1 MPRRCARGSTPRRRR
16 THTSAIGP
24 RRDGRTGSAAELQG
38 KTAATDGPV
47 RFTASSVTFERDGL
61 RLVAGGYQPVAAYDV
76 LVANL
81 DPSLERRAVADDPA
95 DLLAAYPDGLTTQ
108 EIAELLARGND
119 APDRA
124 AAEQAMLELH
134 FDGRAERVALGDDA
148 VWVAPDR
155 ADWFRAVVRAAE
167 SADLAVAV
175 GA

>member
-1 MPRRCARGSTPRRRR
+1 V
-16 THTSAIGP
+16 
-24 RRDGRTGSAAELQG
+24 AE
-38 KTAATDGPV
+38 
-47 RFTASSVTFERDGL
+47 
-61 RLVAGGYQPVAAYDV
+61 
-76 LVANL
+76 
-81 DPSLERRAVADDPA
+81 DPA

-119 APDRA
+119 VPDRA

-155 ADWFRAVVRAAE
+155 ADWFRAVVQTAE
-167 SADLAVAV
+167 SANLAIAV